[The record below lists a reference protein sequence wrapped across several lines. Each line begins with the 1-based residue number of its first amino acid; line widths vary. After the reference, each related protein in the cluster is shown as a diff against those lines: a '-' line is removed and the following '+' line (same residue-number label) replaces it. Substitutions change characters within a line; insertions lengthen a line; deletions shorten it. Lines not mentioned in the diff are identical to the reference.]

1 MLPLL
6 CTLLMMHKWSEFD
19 GREHLLI
26 GFIRTSITSII
37 LIQHGVLCSLQKGR
51 FVYLWSD
58 STLQEVNVTHDIHA
72 LGGWVIYLVPISTL
86 CRPHIDSIPCPD
98 SEFPLCVG
106 VLHQNSA
113 PKCPD
118 LGDIWLLTTPLL

>member
-1 MLPLL
+1 MLLLL
-6 CTLLMMHKWSEFD
+6 CTLLMMHKWCEFD
-19 GREHLLI
+19 GREHRLI
-26 GFIRTSITSII
+26 GFVRTSIASII
-37 LIQHGVLCSLQKGR
+37 LIWHEILCSLQEER

-58 STLQEVNVTHDIHA
+58 LTLQEVNVARDIHA
-72 LGGWVIYLVPISTL
+72 LGGWIIYLVPISTL
-86 CRPHIDSIPCPD
+86 CRPHIDSISCSD

-113 PKCPD
+113 LKCPD